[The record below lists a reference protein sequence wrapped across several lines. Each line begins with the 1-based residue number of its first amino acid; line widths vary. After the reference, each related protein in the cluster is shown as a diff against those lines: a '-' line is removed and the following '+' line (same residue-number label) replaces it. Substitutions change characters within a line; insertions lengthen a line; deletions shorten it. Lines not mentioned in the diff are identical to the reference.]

1 MSGDPDV
8 LTLSEPSGDEHFQC
22 MFDLVAVPSN
32 KRVLATD
39 VSQSVAVRDD
49 GHVEAFV
56 AQLHRDHGVPGFVI
70 GDCVF

>member
-1 MSGDPDV
+1 MSTFSAC
-8 LTLSEPSGDEHFQC
+8 LIL
-22 MFDLVAVPSN
+22 LLVPSN